1 MKYGFDNQLH
11 LLKLIIYE
19 VNKVKIELTVEE
31 KIFLLGVFDELEY
44 FYNDFDY
51 QLPNYSRKMVDSIT
65 KKLEAE

>member
-1 MKYGFDNQLH
+1 M
-11 LLKLIIYE
+11 
-19 VNKVKIELTVEE
+19 KIELTVEE